1 MSKRKTR
8 TKKKLFFSRALSF
21 GMVFFIVLIFT
32 VKMYQMFSVDL
43 IMKDLLT
50 LQQRKMKLVSETA
63 RLEAEVSR
71 LKNIDRIQDIAEGK
85 LNLITNTEQ
94 QLVLELKDR
103 KQMRKLTKKYSNEK
117 KTLNLA
123 GVH

>member
-8 TKKKLFFSRALSF
+8 TKKKLFFNRALSF
-21 GMVFFIVLIFT
+21 GMVFFIVLIFI

-43 IMKDLLT
+43 IMKDLLV
-50 LQQRKMKLVSETA
+50 LQQYKIKLVNETA

-71 LKNIDRIQDIAEGK
+71 LKNIDRIQDIAEEK
-85 LNLITNTEQ
+85 LNLITNVEQ
-94 QLVLELKDR
+94 RLVLELKDH
-103 KQMRKLTKKYSNEK
+103 KQMRKLAKKYSKEK